1 MSNSIV
7 IIPTYN
13 EIENV
18 ESIIRTV
25 LSQHKFFHVL
35 IIDDNSPD
43 GTGDLADLLA
53 NKHPQLRVLH
63 RQAKQGLGRA
73 YIAGFEWAIENGYD
87 FIVQMDADGSHR
99 PDDLPLVVEA
109 AAENRLVIGSRWVPG
124 GAVLNWPWY
133 RQWISRA
140 GNLYARLT
148 LRSHVKDITAGFRCY
163 PVSFLTGL
171 ELELVR
177 AQGYGFQIEMTK
189 LAQDSGVAVEEVPI
203 TFVERESGVSKMTY
217 KIIFEAFWLC
227 TKWAFRR

>member
-1 MSNSIV
+1 
-7 IIPTYN
+7 
-13 EIENV
+13 
-18 ESIIRTV
+18 
-25 LSQHKFFHVL
+25 
-35 IIDDNSPD
+35 
-43 GTGDLADLLA
+43 
-53 NKHPQLRVLH
+53 
-63 RQAKQGLGRA
+63 
-73 YIAGFEWAIENGYD
+73 
-87 FIVQMDADGSHR
+87 
-99 PDDLPLVVEA
+99 VVEA

>member
-1 MSNSIV
+1 MRV
-7 IIPTYN
+7 CVLMPTYN
-13 EIENV
+13 EMGPLTQTV
-18 ESIIRTV
+18 EAV
-25 LSQHKFFHVL
+25 VQVAPNLDLL

-43 GTGDLADLLA
+43 GTGNLADLLA

-63 RQAKQGLGRA
+63 RQVKQGLGRA

-87 FIVQMDADGSHR
+87 YIVQMDADGSHR
-99 PDDLPLVVEA
+99 PDDLPLVVGA

-171 ELELVR
+171 ELEQVR

-189 LAQDSGVAVEEVPI
+189 LAQDSGAVVEEVPI

>member
-1 MSNSIV
+1 M
-7 IIPTYN
+7 PTYN
-13 EIENV
+13 EMGPLTQAV
-18 ESIIRTV
+18 EAV
-25 LSQHKFFHVL
+25 VQVAPNLDLL

-43 GTGDLADLLA
+43 GTGNLADLLA

-63 RQAKQGLGRA
+63 RQVKQGLGRA

-87 FIVQMDADGSHR
+87 YIVQMDADGSHR
-99 PDDLPLVVEA
+99 PDDLQLVVGA

-189 LAQDSGVAVEEVPI
+189 LAQDSGVVVEEVPI